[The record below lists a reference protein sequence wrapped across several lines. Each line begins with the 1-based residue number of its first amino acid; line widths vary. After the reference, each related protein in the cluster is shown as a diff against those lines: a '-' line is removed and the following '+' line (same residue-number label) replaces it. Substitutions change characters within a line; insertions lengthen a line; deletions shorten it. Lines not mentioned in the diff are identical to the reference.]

1 MPNTCDG
8 CGEAR
13 PRCLCT
19 HALPLAWQ
27 CADALS
33 HSALRAQ
40 YCLRGRYHCGG
51 CDDFDLCRACFDAT
65 AAASAAASDIIASA
79 AAAAAALVPPRSA
92 VWAHAHAREGFTLE
106 DAPAPGEDDPPEADA
121 PSDGGAAEEMRV
133 QDGAA
138 AAAEPQAE
146 ADATAR
152 ALAAA
157 FDAQQPAA

>member
-1 MPNTCDG
+1 
-8 CGEAR
+8 
-13 PRCLCT
+13 
-19 HALPLAWQ
+19 
-27 CADALS
+27 
-33 HSALRAQ
+33 
-40 YCLRGRYHCGG
+40 LRGRYHCGG

-65 AAASAAASDIIASA
+65 GATTSGDTTAAITA
-79 AAAAAALVPPRSA
+79 AAAAAAGVPLRST

-106 DAPAPGEDDPPEADA
+106 DAPAPGEDDPPEVDA
-121 PSDGGAAEEMRV
+121 PCEGGAAEELHA

-138 AAAEPQAE
+138 GAAEPQAE